1 MNKIIRIIK
10 WTGLLSSVLLLLIGL
25 VYFMGPKPTME
36 AFDNNP
42 LDELTD
48 LPTADQHKNLKLNN
62 EARII
67 WADSSKQKTEYSLVY
82 LHGFSASP
90 MEADPLHIDL
100 AKKYGFNLYLARL
113 DQHGLNDPD
122 AFLKLSPKSMVESAK
137 KAVAIGKKLG
147 QKVILMS
154 CSTGGSLALYL
165 SAKDSSIAANI
176 LMSPNIKLADPNSFL
191 LSGPWGLEI
200 AKTVVGDFRSWT
212 PENDSIKQYW
222 NSKYRIEG
230 VIALQQLLNA
240 TMKKEIFR
248 QIKQPV
254 FMGYYYKN
262 EKEQDQTVSV
272 KAMLEMF
279 KELGT
284 EASFKRKIAFE
295 KVNSHVICSKW
306 TSKDLPSIEIA
317 VTDFIENVLK
327 IKAKML

>member
-25 VYFMGPKPTME
+25 VYFMGPKPKME

-42 LDELTD
+42 LDELTE
-48 LPTADQHKNLKLNN
+48 LPSDDQQKDLKLNN

-67 WADSSKQKTEYSLVY
+67 WADSTKQITEYSLVY

-90 MEADPLHIDL
+90 MEADPLHIEL

-113 DQHGLNDPD
+113 DQHGLNDPE
-122 AFLKLSPKSMVESAK
+122 AFLKLSPKSMVASAK
-137 KAVAIGKKLG
+137 KAVAIGKKIG

-154 CSTGGSLALYL
+154 CSTGGTLALYL
-165 SAKDSSIAANI
+165 SAKDTSIVANI
-176 LMSPNIKLADPNSFL
+176 LMSPNIKLADPNSSL
-191 LSGPWGLEI
+191 LTGPWGLKI
-200 AKTVVGDFRSWT
+200 AKTVVGDYRSWT

-230 VIALQQLLNA
+230 VVALQQLLNA
-240 TMKKEIFR
+240 TMKKELFR
-248 QIKQPV
+248 QIRQPV

-284 EASFKRKIAFE
+284 AEHLKRKVAFE
-295 KVNSHVICSKW
+295 NVNSHVICSKW
-306 TSKDLPSIEIA
+306 TSKDLPSVIKA
-317 VTDFIENVLK
+317 VEDFIENILK
-327 IKAKML
+327 IKAKEL

>member
-100 AKKYGFNLYLARL
+100 AKKYGFNLYLARI

-200 AKTVVGDFRSWT
+200 AKTVVGDYRSWT
-212 PENDSIKQYW
+212 PENDSIKKYW

-284 EASFKRKIAFE
+284 EESFKRKIAFE

-306 TSKDLPSIEIA
+306 TSKDLPSVEIA

>member
-1 MNKIIRIIK
+1 MKKITDILK
-10 WTGLLSSVLLLLIGL
+10 WFLISLFLLLIVVFL
-25 VYFMGPKPTME
+25 IYFLGPRPKME
-36 AFDNNP
+36 AFDNIP

-62 EARII
+62 EARIV

-165 SAKDSSIAANI
+165 SAKDSSITANI

-284 EASFKRKIAFE
+284 ESSFKRKIAFE

-306 TSKDLPSIEIA
+306 TSKDLPSVEIA

-327 IKAKML
+327 IKAKIL